1 MGRWVNIMTTVSS
14 DGSLGLVSTIGM
26 VELSS
31 LLSGGWSDFGQVIF
45 LTQMMVRLRTGDIF
59 NTNYRE
65 RERERERE
73 EKKKKER
80 EIHYQEPL
88 E

>member
-31 LLSGGWSDFGQVIF
+31 LLLGGWSDFGQVIF
-45 LTQMMVRLRTGDIF
+45 STQITE
-59 NTNYRE
+59 RE
-65 RERERERE
+65 RERERERR
-73 EKKKKER
+73 KKEKGKR
-80 EIHYQEPL
+80 DTLPRTPGIKFIKTI
-88 E
+88 

>member
-1 MGRWVNIMTTVSS
+1 MTTVSS

-45 LTQMMVRLRTGDIF
+45 STQIT
-59 NTNYRE
+59 E

-73 EKKKKER
+73 KKKRKRKER
-80 EIHYQEPL
+80 YTTKNPWNKIY
-88 E
+88 

>member
-1 MGRWVNIMTTVSS
+1 MTTVSS

-45 LTQMMVRLRTGDIF
+45 STQIT
-59 NTNYRE
+59 E
-65 RERERERE
+65 RERERERR
-73 EKKKKER
+73 KKEKGKR
-80 EIHYQEPL
+80 DTLPRTPGIKFIKTI
-88 E
+88 